1 MILSWDVGV
10 YNLAYCVV
18 DKVCDEEDETV
29 YSCYI
34 KRWKILPICTKEELK
49 KDKIAVYERIPKIL
63 EEEFYSM
70 QEFSKITDV
79 LIENQ
84 PCLKNPTMKSI
95 QMMVYSFFVTNK
107 NHGGKLCSEDNC
119 PVISNIEFISPMNKL
134 KVYDGP
140 ELECNLKS
148 KYSRRK
154 KMVILHTKYFMEKYD
169 EEEWAEFFEANK
181 KKNDDLADAYL
192 QALFFISREHA
203 KLFKKKRKRRAPKK
217 KTEDEAKGKSI
228 DIDLDISENVVT

>member
-1 MILSWDVGV
+1 
-10 YNLAYCVV
+10 
-18 DKVCDEEDETV
+18 
-29 YSCYI
+29 
-34 KRWKILPICTKEELK
+34 
-49 KDKIAVYERIPKIL
+49 
-63 EEEFYSM
+63 
-70 QEFSKITDV
+70 
-79 LIENQ
+79 
-84 PCLKNPTMKSI
+84 
-95 QMMVYSFFVTNK
+95 
-107 NHGGKLCSEDNC
+107 
-119 PVISNIEFISPMNKL
+119 MNKL

-154 KMVILHTKYFMEKYD
+154 KMAILHTKYFMEKYD

-228 DIDLDISENVVT
+228 DIDLDISKNINNGIRLNL